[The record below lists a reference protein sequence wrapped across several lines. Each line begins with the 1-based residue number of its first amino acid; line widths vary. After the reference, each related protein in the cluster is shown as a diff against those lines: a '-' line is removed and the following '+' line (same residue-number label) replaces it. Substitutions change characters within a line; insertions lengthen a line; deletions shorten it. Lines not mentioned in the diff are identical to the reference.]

1 LNYLFATEFLGWA
14 EAHGA
19 DILQGRAFE
28 MGGRLPYQPLVESL
42 PGRIERE
49 NAPDDLL
56 SDAWLAEL
64 SRLLPNL
71 RDRYPGLRGTSRSQA
86 LAMSIHTSSSRMERE
101 L

>member
-1 LNYLFATEFLGWA
+1 MAGQKRM
-14 EAHGA
+14 GQ
-19 DILQGRAFE
+19 ISCKGAFE